1 MPPIVS
7 PRRWISAPSV
17 PQPMPCAPRWSLRP
31 GSWRGRFWAF
41 GGGRPLGPGG
51 GGEGEGGGERAWG
64 LIWLWVFDES
74 GGPVYDAVR
83 RRRETVIS
91 TSGWVINANGFAL
104 TARTV
109 GDGIQLPASF
119 EDLTANWTVL
129 ARIRRNTIPGG
140 TAAIPIYS
148 RWTNTTTQ
156 RQFYFYFRPSDVAS
170 PNQLQFDIPWIA
182 AILTSNTAI
191 ADTTTVH
198 AVGAS
203 RAGNTWTAWLD
214 GGVGGRA
221 PNATAPESAQTTSPW
236 WGYGTFDNTSM
247 AGDFTQTFVWRVAQP
262 ASHMLWLHTEPYA
275 VLRPRVPRRYF
286 VPAGVGL
293 SIPIVYQRRRQ
304 MQMA

>member
-1 MPPIVS
+1 MAGTRRILGVGWSGDPRVKPP
-7 PRRWISAPSV
+7 
-17 PQPMPCAPRWSLRP
+17 
-31 GSWRGRFWAF
+31 F
-41 GGGRPLGPGG
+41 GAAEIREGHPLT
-51 GGEGEGGGERAWG
+51 EG
-64 LIWLWVFDES
+64 LIGLWLFDES
-74 GGPVYDAVR
+74 AGPVYDAVR

-214 GGVGGRA
+214 GRSDGSA
-221 PNATAPESAQTTSPW
+221 TNATAQESAQTTSPW